1 MSGRGLARV
10 KTLGHAERVERLASS
25 AAISSQAT
33 ARQNVKRGADRTR
46 FPSAN
51 ALSEFL
57 HGQGHGRTQ
66 KRPGRDSYL
75 ASVQPPGPDQ
85 PWHSAQPSAVCQL
98 LTNALQH
105 SLYSGCS
112 AAIRDSAPSWPLGS
126 RLHSRWTCTCP
137 RDHPIFKMREGDSPA
152 YVHALTKPSLDLRL
166 YRGEPETVACGA

>member
-1 MSGRGLARV
+1 MS
-10 KTLGHAERVERLASS
+10 SS
-25 AAISSQAT
+25 AMNSPLGDC
-33 ARQNVKRGADRTR
+33 GADRTR
-46 FPSAN
+46 LPSVN
-51 ALSEFL
+51 ALSQFL

-152 YVHALTKPSLDLRL
+152 YVHALSCDLSVG
-166 YRGEPETVACGA
+166 YWVEPALRVGIKIPHGPGSGCG